1 MPFAL
6 TKRFCPLLAHRPS
19 FCYNKNE
26 EMAREQI
33 APTKSNL
40 LRVKERL
47 TIAREGY
54 DLLEQK
60 REILV
65 MELMQKVE
73 QVKLLER
80 DLDAK
85 VATAYPCLKRML
97 VVVGRERAE
106 RLARN
111 ISYRF
116 ELKEKQVMAAGMKL
130 PGLEIRLP
138 DAELKYSP
146 VNSFAECDET
156 VLEFFEL
163 LKICTELAAVRT
175 IAWRLAREVRK
186 TQRRVNALEKM
197 VIPTAVETKAYI
209 EADLEERDRDS
220 FFTSKLL
227 KRKGVA
233 NLENRNR
240 T

>member
-1 MPFAL
+1 
-6 TKRFCPLLAHRPS
+6 
-19 FCYNKNE
+19 
-26 EMAREQI
+26 MAREQI

-40 LRVKERL
+40 FRVKERL
-47 TIAREGY
+47 VTAEEGY

-80 DLDAK
+80 DLDAQ
-85 VATAYPCLKRML
+85 VNAAYPALKRML
-97 VVVGRERAE
+97 IVVGRERAD
-106 RLARN
+106 RLSRN
-111 ISYRF
+111 IRYEF
-116 ELKEKQVMAAGMKL
+116 ELREKRVLVAGMNL

-138 DAELKYSP
+138 EADLKFSP
-146 VNSFAECDET
+146 ANSFAECDET
-156 VLEFFEL
+156 VLEFFKL
-163 LKICTELAAVRT
+163 LKILTELAAVRT

-197 VIPTAVETKAYI
+197 VIPIARDTKAYI
-209 EADLEERDRDS
+209 EAALEERDRDA

-227 KRKGVA
+227 KKKGVA
-233 NLENRNR
+233 ANPWFE
-240 T
+240 TASGDKEW

>member
-1 MPFAL
+1 LTIRPFRYIHNA
-6 TKRFCPLLAHRPS
+6 
-19 FCYNKNE
+19 
-26 EMAREQI
+26 MAREQI

-47 TIAREGY
+47 LIAEEGY

-65 MELMQKVE
+65 MELMQKLE
-73 QVKLLER
+73 RIKMLER
-80 DLDAK
+80 DLDAR

-97 VVVGRERAE
+97 VVVGRERAQ

-116 ELKEKQVMAAGMKL
+116 ELKEKQVTAAGMKL

-138 DAELKYSP
+138 NAELKYSP

-156 VLEFFEL
+156 VLEFFEM

-175 IAWRLAREVRK
+175 IVWRLAREVRK
-186 TQRRVNALEKM
+186 TQRRVNALEKL
-197 VIPTAVETKAYI
+197 VIPTAAETKVYI
-209 EADLEERDRDS
+209 EASLEERDRDS

-227 KRKGVA
+227 KKKGVA
-233 NLENRNR
+233 G
-240 T
+240 TIK

>member
-1 MPFAL
+1 L
-6 TKRFCPLLAHRPS
+6 
-19 FCYNKNE
+19 
-26 EMAREQI
+26 AREQI

-47 TIAREGY
+47 ATAEEGY

-80 DLDAK
+80 DLDAR
-85 VATAYPCLKRML
+85 VATAYPALKRML
-97 VVVGRERAE
+97 IVVGRERAA
-106 RLARN
+106 RLSQN
-111 ISYRF
+111 IRYRF
-116 ELKEKQVMAAGMKL
+116 ELREKRLLVAGMNL
-130 PGLEIRLP
+130 PGLEVRLP
-138 DAELKYSP
+138 NAELKYSP
-146 VNSFAECDET
+146 ANSFAECDET

-163 LKICTELAAVRT
+163 LKILTELGAVRT
-175 IAWRLAREVRK
+175 ITWRLAREVRK

-197 VIPTAVETKAYI
+197 VIPTAKDTKLYI
-209 EADLEERDRDS
+209 ESALEERDRDA

-227 KRKGVA
+227 KKKGVA
-233 NLENRNR
+233 SATVRGKA
-240 T
+240 